1 MVISKEMKTGLMV
14 AVALVVLFFGFY
26 FLKGA
31 NLFSSEKQYYCYY
44 KDVDGL
50 QASAYVL
57 TRGLNVGHVTHIELI
72 DNKEVKVTIT
82 INKSVEVPQGT
93 VATLASS
100 DLLGAKVIHLDQGK
114 GPGMVEAGATLPTA
128 KEAGIVDKVS
138 DQLTPR
144 LAELKETISLFN
156 TTLNSVNNVVGP
168 SNQKALA
175 DAIASIKA
183 TADNLAQLSGTLNKE
198 SSEMTGIIHNANTF
212 TGSLAKNTDN
222 INHILENA
230 DNITKQLANAPI
242 QKTVSDLQKSVTELH
257 GVLDKINNNQ
267 GSLGMLINNKDV
279 YNNLNSSLSSLNSL
293 MEDIKAHPSHYIN
306 VTVFGSK
313 K

>member
-1 MVISKEMKTGLMV
+1 MKTGLMV
-14 AVALVVLFFGFY
+14 TAALVVLFFGFY

-31 NLFSSEKQYYCYY
+31 NLFSSEKQYYCYFT
-44 KDVDGL
+44 DVDGL

-57 TRGLNVGHVTHIELI
+57 TRGLNVGHVSHIELI

-93 VATLASS
+93 VATLASG

-114 GPGMVEAGATLPTA
+114 GPGEIEVGATLPTS
-128 KEAGIVDKVS
+128 KEAGLVDKMS

-144 LAELKETISLFN
+144 LEELKQTISLFN
-156 TTLNSVNNVVGP
+156 TTLNSINTVVGP
-168 SNQKALA
+168 DNQKALA
-175 DAIASIKA
+175 AAIASIQT
-183 TADNLAQLSGTLNKE
+183 TADNLALLSGTLNKE
-198 SSEMTGIIHNANTF
+198 SSDMTGILHNANTF
-212 TGSLAKNTDN
+212 TSALAKNSDT
-222 INHILENA
+222 IRHILGSV

-242 QKTVSDLQKSVTELH
+242 QKTVSDLQKSISELH

-267 GSLGMLINNKDV
+267 GSLGMLVNNKDV
-279 YNNLNSSLSSLNSL
+279 YNNLNSSLESLNKL
-293 MEDIKAHPSHYIN
+293 MDDIKAHPSHYIN

-313 K
+313 KSK